1 MNKETELDFMPQRL
15 KWACVSMKWLAVA
28 AAIAMPVSII
38 AGGAIAEI
46 IRSVWNNLDEPI
58 RSEITYSDEKMI
70 FLQIIA
76 AITCLAPAF
85 VMISAARVFS
95 LLQKGLIFS
104 FETAARIRIFASMV
118 LASALV
124 SFVSPTLLTL
134 VMTMD
139 NPPSKRAL
147 TFAIGSGHIVFVL
160 IGVFLVAMAQI
171 LTHATRIEQ
180 ENRQFV

>member
-1 MNKETELDFMPQRL
+1 MNKETELDFMPRRL
-15 KWACVSMKWLAVA
+15 KWACASMKWLAVA
-28 AAIAMPVSII
+28 AAVAIPASVI
-38 AGGAIAEI
+38 AGGALAGVIQSA
-46 IRSVWNNLDEPI
+46 WNNLDESI

-76 AITCLAPAF
+76 AITCLAPVL
-85 VMISAARVFS
+85 VMISAARVFG

-104 FETAARIRIFASMV
+104 FETAARIRLFASMV

-124 SFVSPTLLTL
+124 SFLSPTLLTL
-134 VMTMD
+134 VMTID

-147 TFAIGSGHIVFVL
+147 TFAIGSGHVVFVL

-171 LTHATRIEQ
+171 LTHATRIDQ